1 MKVILPKT
9 VTRAPITLTRSSIA
23 SVRDKFGSIEIVAS
37 NTLRYNYF
45 RTTTTTND
53 LNNNFDRILVEPTKT
68 NYLRNTANNLTPGF
82 GVPINLANQTVSLG
96 TITALNG
103 YLTLSFFGTGTVTV
117 SGGGFTYSLTGTAG
131 LHSKLPS
138 YITFPTRST
147 TLTITVTGTVY
158 AANLENVKTSYLG
171 STSGGQVA
179 ITDPVICTAL
189 TRPTSWIPTTSAAAT
204 RQADIVSNTGILV
217 SSFTD
222 STAAW
227 SSATTYAALAQVRY
241 QDKIYIS
248 VIDGNLNNNPATSP
262 NWLFVSSSNDFAL
275 LDSENNSTSTATNGD
290 LGVFFSYVLNDP
302 DEFLFDDFFK
312 SVALTGVSAKQID
325 LNMQIVT
332 DVGTFT
338 KTVNLQNTS
347 AAFVDD
353 LYKEVYEPSFVVAN
367 NYYRDFYTTQI
378 VVSFRIHNG
387 FRPFDN
393 IMLEPT
399 SQVSVNELTIGDSQY
414 LGKLEY
420 GMQSSIIDYSRKETN
435 EFGTTVFVKR
445 GFSKRLSCDLYLDNT
460 EYNTV
465 AETLFSLR
473 ASPTVW
479 VATEDENF
487 TSTAIIFGSYKDFSL
502 RIAYP
507 ENSLCSLEIE
517 GLVL

>member
-1 MKVILPKT
+1 MKVIIPKT
-9 VTRAPITLTRSSIA
+9 VTRSPVTLTRSSIA
-23 SVRDKFGSIEIVAS
+23 SVRDEFGDFKIVAS
-37 NTLRYNYF
+37 NTIRYNYF
-45 RTTTTTND
+45 RTTPTTGDFT
-53 LNNNFDRILVEPTKT
+53 NNFDRILIEPTKT
-68 NYLRNTANNLTPGF
+68 NYLKNTASNLTPGS
-82 GVPINLANQTVSLG
+82 GVPINLVNQSVSLG
-96 TITALNG
+96 TINSTNG

-117 SGGGFTYSLTGTAG
+117 TGGGFTYSLTGTAG
-131 LHSKLPS
+131 LHSALPS
-138 YITFPTRST
+138 YITFPTRAS

-171 STSGGQVA
+171 GTSGGQTP

-189 TRPTSWIPTTSAAAT
+189 TRPTSWIPTTTVAAT
-204 RQADIVSNTGILV
+204 RQQDIVSNKGILV

-222 STAAW
+222 STATW
-227 SSATTYAALAQVRY
+227 SSATTYAALTQVRY

-248 VIDGNLNNNPATSP
+248 IIDGNLNNNPTTSP

-275 LDSENNSTSTATNGD
+275 LDLETGSTSKAVNGS
-290 LGVFFSYVLNDP
+290 LGVFFCYVLNEP
-302 DEFLFDDFFK
+302 DTFLFDNFFK
-312 SVALTGVSAKQID
+312 SVGLTGVDAKQID
-325 LNMQIVT
+325 LNMQMVT
-332 DVGTFT
+332 DIGTFT

-347 AAFVDD
+347 AAVVDG
-353 LYKEVYEPSFVVAN
+353 LYDELYEPSVIAN
-367 NYYRDFYTTQI
+367 NYFRDFSTSYI

-393 IMLEPT
+393 EMLEPT
-399 SQVSVNELTIGDSQY
+399 SEVSVNELVIGDSQY
-414 LGKLEY
+414 LGKLQY

-445 GFSKRLSCDLYLDNT
+445 GFSKRLSCELYLDNS
-460 EYNTV
+460 EYNTL
-465 AETLFSLR
+465 AETLFTLR

-479 VATEDENF
+479 IATEDENF
-487 TSTAIIFGSYKDFSL
+487 ASTAIIFGSYKDFSL